1 MNRAA
6 ALAHNLKSVAQPV
19 LRLIRGGAASA
30 VGEGR
35 SPEARAAAPD
45 ERIVVRRMGFSFEG
59 LPRHWF
65 GGDVF
70 RTHFVNG
77 LHVVFPAGE
86 RFFIRSVRHYEKQLP
101 DDLRERVR
109 FFYGQES
116 QHQVEHRRAF
126 AALEAEGLEVDTYLK
141 WYERVAYDVI
151 EPKVSPEMRLAVTA
165 ALEHYTATLA
175 TAAFNDVVL
184 SEAHPSM
191 QDLLRWHAAEEIEHK
206 AVAYDV
212 LQFVDP
218 RYTTRVAGFV
228 IGTGVLA
235 FFWGAGIAHFLK
247 QEPGGVWGN
256 LGSNSSVIAGGKL
269 KQLFVA
275 GLDYLRPDF
284 HPDQHDDRGVAAA
297 YLAEIGRL
305 ER

>member
-1 MNRAA
+1 
-6 ALAHNLKSVAQPV
+6 
-19 LRLIRGGAASA
+19 
-30 VGEGR
+30 
-35 SPEARAAAPD
+35 
-45 ERIVVRRMGFSFEG
+45 MGFSFDG

-101 DDLRERVR
+101 DELRERVR
-109 FFYGQES
+109 VFYGQES

-126 AALEAEGLEVDTYLK
+126 AALEAAGLEVNSYLK
-141 WYERVAYDVI
+141 WYERVAYEVI
-151 EPKVSPEMRLAVTA
+151 EPTVSPAIRLAVTA

-184 SEAHPSM
+184 AEAHPSM

-218 RYTTRVAGFV
+218 RYATRVAGFV
-228 IGTGVLA
+228 IGTGVLG
-235 FFWGAGIAHFLK
+235 FFWGAGIAHFLR
-247 QEPGGVWGN
+247 QEPGGIVGN
-256 LGSNSSVIAGGKL
+256 LGSKSSVVAGGKL
-269 KQLFVA
+269 RQLFVA

-297 YLAEIGRL
+297 YLAGIGRL
-305 ER
+305 DG